1 MVDTPVITSFI
12 KSVLLTLIILV
23 VFLVI
28 IQAFAW
34 GPASQFW
41 LNRFSRGY
49 YMIKW
54 SEGGLHLWKLEVSI
68 RNFHL
73 VFPGKER
80 KTDQIDLKIPHIKA
94 KISLQKL
101 FKGKI
106 LIYDVYL
113 DSPRLDYINIIAS
126 NDKLYLIP
134 NRGHLLINKLRIND
148 GVIRIEDR
156 VLVPTY
162 KILLSEIYLDGG
174 NLDIGS
180 PIEVLFRSTYGRCK
194 LGNGN
199 LLIDKKP
206 DGTGFLNLVGVTWS
220 ELAGLKIIPVPIL
233 SNKID
238 LKVDFKIDDA
248 KDVIQFSGT
257 LQNLNKNS
265 NNPEVSKEKVDD
277 EAKKL
282 LNSFHFD
289 EKLNDLALPFDLAL
303 RKIIIDLFISL
314 RIKGLVNYTFHMVTK
329 GLINIFSGKKQE

>member
-1 MVDTPVITSFI
+1 
-12 KSVLLTLIILV
+12 LL
-23 VFLVI
+23 VF
-28 IQAFAW
+28 IQALAW

-54 SEGGLHLWKLEVSI
+54 SEGGFHLWKLEVSI

-80 KTDQIDLKIPHIKA
+80 KTDQIDLKIPYIKA
-94 KISLQKL
+94 KISLQRL

-113 DSPRLDYINIIAS
+113 DSPRLDYINIIPS

-134 NRGHLLINKLRIND
+134 NRGHLIVEKIRIND
-148 GVIRIEDR
+148 GLIRIEDR

-174 NLDIGS
+174 CLDVGS
-180 PIEVLFRSTYGRCK
+180 PIEILFRSTYGRCK

-199 LLIDKKP
+199 LLIDKKS
-206 DGTGFLNLVGVTWS
+206 DGTGFLNLFGVSWS

-238 LKVDFKIDDA
+238 LKVDFHIDEE
-248 KDVIQFSGT
+248 KEIIHLSGT
-257 LQNLNKNS
+257 LQNLNKKTENLDL
-265 NNPEVSKEKVDD
+265 SKEKTN
-277 EAKKL
+277 EEEKKL

-289 EKLNDLALPFDLAL
+289 EKLSDLAMPFDLAL